1 MAWLIGSGTILGFD
15 IGTNLFLQN
24 WFEVR
29 GISLYKQLTG
39 LVSFLWGL
47 GFFSIDKLKV
57 EDGSDI
63 IWIKIWTISSFKS

>member
-39 LVSFLWGL
+39 LVSFLWGTWVFL
-47 GFFSIDKLKV
+47 NRQAQG
-57 EDGSDI
+57 
-63 IWIKIWTISSFKS
+63 